1 MIDRIVLSF
10 KHFSIYDIQYLHFR
24 VRATKLDFI
33 LFVIALHLVPIK
45 KKKNPYKIVEIVK
58 DKLLLLF
65 RRYIK

>member
-24 VRATKLDFI
+24 VRATKSDFI
-33 LFVIALHLVPIK
+33 LLVIALHLVPISK
-45 KKKNPYKIVEIVK
+45 SKNPYKIVEIVK

-65 RRYIK
+65 RHYIK